1 MGKYIKPKSLTWWS
15 GVALAVVQFV
25 RAMGVELPQG
35 IDEVI
40 IGIGAIGLRGAIK
53 G

>member
-1 MGKYIKPKSLTWWS
+1 MGKYIKLKSVTWWS
-15 GVALAVVQFV
+15 GVALAAVQV
-25 RAMGVELPQG
+25 ARALG
-35 IDEVI
+35 IVIPESLDEVI